1 MHLHISLVSLIT
13 ISAKHQIK
21 QGYKSYSHF
30 FHYRFPIVFIIKQLF
45 IKQQKKQYTLVKIS
59 LRNIYD
65 VESFFV
71 ETISLWMQ
79 MAFLKF
85 QRVFFQNTY
94 EQPLL
99 LNYNYLALI
108 CKIFGTDWMNL
119 LVLVLNEEGDLNC
132 A

>member
-1 MHLHISLVSLIT
+1 
-13 ISAKHQIK
+13 
-21 QGYKSYSHF
+21 
-30 FHYRFPIVFIIKQLF
+30 
-45 IKQQKKQYTLVKIS
+45 
-59 LRNIYD
+59 
-65 VESFFV
+65 
-71 ETISLWMQ
+71 MQ

-119 LVLVLNEEGDLNC
+119 LVSVLNEEGDLNC
-132 A
+132 AW